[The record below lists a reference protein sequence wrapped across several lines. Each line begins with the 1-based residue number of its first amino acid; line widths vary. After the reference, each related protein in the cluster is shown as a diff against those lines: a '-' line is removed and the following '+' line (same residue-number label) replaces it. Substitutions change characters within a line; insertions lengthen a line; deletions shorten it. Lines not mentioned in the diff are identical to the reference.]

1 MKATSLFWRTLR
13 FSLSG
18 RQASL
23 SVWYELEKYFE
34 VLTLR
39 DAVNVAAYMV
49 MSAGQ
54 YLNKFTFRTME
65 LFNVHRYVHHL
76 CMVQEWRVISPLI
89 CYVDVSQEEHI
100 CYVDVGHVC
109 IFAKW
114 WPNLH
119 QRLFD
124 THKWMRWHC
133 WVWKRKIRMRLL
145 GEKSQICVK

>member
-1 MKATSLFWRTLR
+1 
-13 FSLSG
+13 
-18 RQASL
+18 
-23 SVWYELEKYFE
+23 
-34 VLTLR
+34 
-39 DAVNVAAYMV
+39 

-89 CYVDVSQEEHI
+89 CYADVSQEEHI

-119 QRLFD
+119 RRLFD
-124 THKWMRWHC
+124 RSGCVGIAKFEREN
-133 WVWKRKIRMRLL
+133 LL
-145 GEKSQICVK
+145 GGRFGGKYVRTNHFFPCSWHLIMRRRCREVKVNWQLLDFWTSRQSSWVRYSKLHWV